1 MNKLPKSQQCN
12 MFAGEYFKQEAAR
25 QAQIE
30 LADELRKQN
39 EIQKESNKLIR
50 EQIEFL
56 KSVNKEQ
63 EKALKK
69 EQKWS
74 KIAWAITTAIAIA
87 STIAQFIPSL
97 G

>member
-1 MNKLPKSQQCN
+1 MSNIPPSQHLG
-12 MFAGEYFKQEAAR
+12 MMAGEKNKEMAAL

-30 LADELRKQN
+30 LAQELRK
-39 EIQKESNKLIR
+39 SNQLLH
-50 EQIEFL
+50 EQIVFL

-63 EKALKK
+63 EKSLKK

-87 STIAQFIPSL
+87 SVIAQFTPSL